1 MYKVK
6 LRNMM
11 NSRISELNINECG
24 CFDDLKN
31 IVDTTKA
38 KDYIEKLEEHIV
50 PPFEINI
57 KVDNLPQSFII
68 GGIFEV

>member
-1 MYKVK
+1 
-6 LRNMM
+6 MM

-24 CFDDLKN
+24 CFDGLKN
-31 IVDTTKA
+31 IVDKTKA

-57 KVDNLPQSFII
+57 KVDNLLQRFII
-68 GGIFEV
+68 GGGFEV

>member
-57 KVDNLPQSFII
+57 KVDNLLQRFII
-68 GGIFEV
+68 GGGFEV